1 MNPFAFSL
9 LLILSPLVSQIILG
23 TQSLLNKIRWQFN
36 TIATFTI
43 ILEVVFIFIGIQLI
57 AIDAEK
63 QAIHCGLP
71 QAALVFFGIF
81 ILGVLVITI
90 GIQQWIR
97 AYRAKKNKDSF

>member
-23 TQSLLNKIRWQFN
+23 TQSLLNKLRWQFN
-36 TIATFTI
+36 TIATLHVLI
-43 ILEVVFIFIGIQLI
+43 EVVFIFIGIQLI

-63 QAIHCGLP
+63 QAIRCGMP

-97 AYRAKKNKDSF
+97 KFRNSKTIEK